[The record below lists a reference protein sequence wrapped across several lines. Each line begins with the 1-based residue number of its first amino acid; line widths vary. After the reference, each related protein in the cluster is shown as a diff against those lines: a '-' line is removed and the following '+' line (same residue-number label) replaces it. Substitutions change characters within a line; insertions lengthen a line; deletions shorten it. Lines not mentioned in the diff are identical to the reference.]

1 MTEQSSENTQSSSPS
16 GNVKHQVVNADSKT
30 AHRKNIRVY
39 LRDVTVLLLVFV
51 VFIKYMLWILGYF
64 SLLYSTYRVLVYFW
78 LFTGSI
84 GKQYRCFKV

>member
-1 MTEQSSENTQSSSPS
+1 MTEQSSENTQSSSS

-30 AHRKNIRVY
+30 VHRKNISVY

-78 LFTGSI
+78 LFTGSM

>member
-78 LFTGSI
+78 LFTGSM